1 MYCGY
6 RLVTPWKC
14 WPYGENVGL
23 CWRLSFLANSS
34 TSQGV
39 SWCSELV
46 RPTQSC
52 AVLVSAVSKV
62 CRTSDPDIVCR
73 QQVVL
78 QKWVSFAEQ
87 SSRLALVVRELHSL
101 STAALWCD
109 TNTQTFSVLLLCVC
123 VCACMWLVM
132 IRIVLI
138 LFSFYF
144 FLPLNLEVST
154 SQFTMARLKQSCNIP
169 VCVLAYQGPSTVF
182 FTHAHPQF
190 HTLEVSR
197 CYFAHVH
204 SNEDEC

>member
-123 VCACMWLVM
+123 VCVHVACDDSHCRYF
-132 IRIVLI
+132 IFI
-138 LFSFYF
+138 LFF
-144 FLPLNLEVST
+144 FA
-154 SQFTMARLKQSCNIP
+154 SQP
-169 VCVLAYQGPSTVF
+169 
-182 FTHAHPQF
+182 
-190 HTLEVSR
+190 
-197 CYFAHVH
+197 
-204 SNEDEC
+204 

>member
-1 MYCGY
+1 MSDY
-6 RLVTPWKC
+6 V
-14 WPYGENVGL
+14 
-23 CWRLSFLANSS
+23 WRLSLLANSS

-39 SWCSELV
+39 SWCSDLV
-46 RPTQSC
+46 RPTQSR

-109 TNTQTFSVLLLCVC
+109 TNTQTFCSTVVCVC

-144 FLPLNLEVST
+144 FFFLPINLEVST

-169 VCVLAYQGPSTVF
+169 VCVLAYQGPSPVF
-182 FTHAHPQF
+182 FYP
-190 HTLEVSR
+190 HTPSVS
-197 CYFAHVH
+197 HT
-204 SNEDEC
+204 